1 MKNDKIA
8 AQIESNPNDLFI
20 ERNVKDC
27 FKKDKEIGTYGVGRT
42 KPVNV
47 LKSLEYISEMS
58 RKGSTTSE
66 ATKTN
71 ENEGERVD

>member
-1 MKNDKIA
+1 M
-8 AQIESNPNDLFI
+8 FI

-27 FKKDKEIGTYGVGRT
+27 FKKDKEIAMYGVGRT

-58 RKGSTTSE
+58 RKGSTASE

-71 ENEGERVD
+71 ENEGERED